1 MQEFEGGALNVSP
14 RSSPALSRI
23 RSLAD
28 CDAREGKS
36 MRKKNWTLALGLPE
50 DAAVDCARVTLSGQ
64 SAALVEGQHGVVELS
79 GNTVRLRTGR
89 GVLTIR
95 GEELTL
101 KELSMDAALITGK
114 RVTTATYAQ
123 RGEDGKP

>member
-1 MQEFEGGALNVSP
+1 
-14 RSSPALSRI
+14 
-23 RSLAD
+23 
-28 CDAREGKS
+28 
-36 MRKKNWTLALGLPE
+36 MRKKSWTLALGLPE
-50 DAAVDCARVTLSGQ
+50 DEAEDCARVTLSGQ

-79 GNTVRLRTGR
+79 NHTVRLRTGR

>member
-1 MQEFEGGALNVSP
+1 M
-14 RSSPALSRI
+14 
-23 RSLAD
+23 
-28 CDAREGKS
+28 
-36 MRKKNWTLALGLPE
+36 
-50 DAAVDCARVTLSGQ
+50 
-64 SAALVEGQHGVVELS
+64 VELS
-79 GNTVRLRTGR
+79 GDTVRLRTGR